1 MTTTWVEA
9 LLRKRRETREE
20 GVSPFPYQAAF
31 LLNNPLRRTLFKSAR
46 IVESIGVTGSEHV
59 LELGPGPGF
68 YSVEIARR
76 LTDGRLDLFDLQPE
90 MLEKAKLQLERAGF
104 RDVGFTVGQASQEL
118 PFPDNTFDTAFLA
131 AVIGEVPDK
140 QACLRSLGRVLKPGG
155 RLVFAE
161 TYPDPDR
168 LSVQELR
175 DLAEPE
181 SFDFVEATGN
191 RWRDV
196 VTFRNRGS

>member
-1 MTTTWVEA
+1 MPSTWVGA
-9 LLRKRRETREE
+9 LLHKSRQQGE
-20 GVSPFPYQAAF
+20 SPFPYQAAF
-31 LLNNPLRRTLFKSAR
+31 LINNPIRRTLLKPAR
-46 IVESIGVTGSEHV
+46 IVEDIGLTGSERV

-90 MLEKAKLQLERAGF
+90 MLEKAKQQLERAGF
-104 RDVGFTVGQASQEL
+104 RDVGFTAGQASQEL

-140 QACLRSLGRVLKPGG
+140 QACIRSLGRVLKPGG

-161 TYPDPDR
+161 TFPDPDR
-168 LSVQELR
+168 LTVRQLR
-175 DLAEPE
+175 DLAEPAN
-181 SFDFVEATGN
+181 FDFVDATGN
-191 RWRDV
+191 HWRDV
-196 VTFRNRGS
+196 VIFRNRG

>member
-1 MTTTWVEA
+1 
-9 LLRKRRETREE
+9 
-20 GVSPFPYQAAF
+20 
-31 LLNNPLRRTLFKSAR
+31 
-46 IVESIGVTGSEHV
+46 V

-76 LTDGRLDLFDLQPE
+76 LTDGQLDLFDLQPE

-104 RDVGFTVGQASQEL
+104 CDVGFTAGQASQEL

-140 QACLRSLGRVLKPGG
+140 QACLRSLRRVLKPGG

-161 TYPDPDR
+161 TFPDPDR
-168 LSVQELR
+168 LSVQQLR

-181 SFDFVEATGN
+181 NFEFVEATGN
-191 RWRDV
+191 WWCDV
-196 VTFRNRGS
+196 VSFRNRGF